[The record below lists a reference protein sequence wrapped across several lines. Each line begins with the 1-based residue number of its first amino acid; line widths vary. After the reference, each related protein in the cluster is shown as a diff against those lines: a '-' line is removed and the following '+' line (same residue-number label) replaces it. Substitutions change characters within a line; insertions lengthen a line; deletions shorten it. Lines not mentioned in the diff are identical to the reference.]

1 MARRQILLPAGNQ
14 LTFAVVRVTSV
25 GDRAPPEAVV
35 GIMAIDLGGL
45 PAVERAK
52 CCREVAKD
60 ALQKASVATDSRKRA
75 EYLARA
81 SGWHTLAVEAER

>member
-1 MARRQILLPAGNQ
+1 MARQIWSPVGNQ
-14 LTFAVVRVTSV
+14 LTFAVVWVTSV
-25 GDRAPPEAVV
+25 GDRAQPEAVV

-52 CCREVAKD
+52 CYREFAKD
-60 ALQKASVATDSRKRA
+60 ALQKASVAADSSKRA

-81 SGWHTLAVEAER
+81 SGWHILAVEAER